1 MIKLLISLLFT
12 FIASFALAKE
22 MNEQQILSKARQLF
36 EKKNFKEALVEYEK
50 ITPQSDRYLVVLEE
64 KAWTY
69 IHLDQMNKALA
80 ASRTLTSPALSGLTT
95 TEPFLLRA
103 LVQLKLCD
111 YVGVFQTLKDFRL
124 QKRDQ
129 VVAIQEIAQ
138 KQKNSVSRQTLE
150 TWMKDINNWKA
161 LGPNLAK
168 MPQLFYKD
176 SLMISAAKDKSM
188 SRLEK
193 RLQQL
198 AVLENNENHRILQK
212 LNLIE
217 VEGVQRVHIATQ
229 FNNKQG
235 ETLEKSDDD
244 LVFKDSKEDVWLD
257 ELDSYQATVDRC
269 EKKSGRTM

>member
-1 MIKLLISLLFT
+1 LKKKPGPIFTLIKC
-12 FIASFALAKE
+12 
-22 MNEQQILSKARQLF
+22 
-36 EKKNFKEALVEYEK
+36 
-50 ITPQSDRYLVVLEE
+50 
-64 KAWTY
+64 
-69 IHLDQMNKALA
+69 KALA
-80 ASRTLTSPALSGLTT
+80 AARTLTSPALSGLTT

-129 VVAIQEIAQ
+129 VIAIQQIAQ
-138 KQKNSVSRQTLE
+138 TQRNPISTQTLQL
-150 TWMKDINNWKA
+150 WMNDTKNWKA

-168 MPQLFYKD
+168 MPQLFYTD
-176 SLMISAAKDKSM
+176 SLMLAAAKAKSL

-198 AVLENNENHRILQK
+198 AIVENNENHRILQK

-229 FNNKQG
+229 FNKKQG

-257 ELDSYQATVDRC
+257 ELDNYQATVDRC

>member
-1 MIKLLISLLFT
+1 MKNLITSVLIVLFSAT
-12 FIASFALAKE
+12 ALAKGSS
-22 MNEQQILSKARQLF
+22 EQQTLSKARQLF
-36 EKKNFKEALVEYEK
+36 EKKNYKEALAEYDK
-50 ITPQSDRYLVVLEE
+50 ITPQSDRYLMVLEE

-80 ASRTLTSPALSGLTT
+80 ASRTLTSPSLNGLTT

-111 YVGVFQTLKDFRL
+111 YVGVFQTLKDFRTL
-124 QKRDQ
+124 KRDQ
-129 VVAIQEIAQ
+129 VIAIQELAK
-138 KQKNSVSRQTLE
+138 KQRNSISRQTLGLWIKN
-150 TWMKDINNWKA
+150 TANWKA

-168 MPQLFYKD
+168 MPQLFYRD
-176 SLMISAAKDKSM
+176 SIMLSAAKAKDLK
-188 SRLEK
+188 RLEK

-198 AVLENNENHRILQK
+198 AVIENNENHRILQK

-235 ETLEKSDDD
+235 VTLEKSDDD
-244 LVFKDSKEDVWLD
+244 LVFKDSEEDVWLD

>member
-1 MIKLLISLLFT
+1 MKTLSTSILIILF
-12 FIASFALAKE
+12 SVSALAKGSS
-22 MNEQQILSKARQLF
+22 EQQTLSKARKLF
-36 EKKNFKEALVEYEK
+36 EQKNFKEALVEYNK
-50 ITPQSDRYLVVLEE
+50 ITAQSDRYLMVLEE

-80 ASRTLTSPALSGLTT
+80 ASRTLTSPSLSGLTT

-111 YVGVFQTLKDFRL
+111 YLGVFQTLKDFRT
-124 QKRDQ
+124 QKREQ
-129 VVAIQEIAQ
+129 VVAIQDIAQ
-138 KQKNSVSRQTLE
+138 KRQNSISRQTLE
-150 TWMKDINNWKA
+150 QWIKDTANWKS
-161 LGPNLAK
+161 LGSNLAK
-168 MPQLFYKD
+168 MPQLFYTD
-176 SLMISAAKDKSM
+176 SIMLAAAKAKNM

-198 AVLENNENHRILQK
+198 AVIENNENHRILQK

-217 VEGVQRVHIATQ
+217 VEGVQRVHIASQ

-244 LVFKDSKEDVWLD
+244 LVFKDSKDDVWLD